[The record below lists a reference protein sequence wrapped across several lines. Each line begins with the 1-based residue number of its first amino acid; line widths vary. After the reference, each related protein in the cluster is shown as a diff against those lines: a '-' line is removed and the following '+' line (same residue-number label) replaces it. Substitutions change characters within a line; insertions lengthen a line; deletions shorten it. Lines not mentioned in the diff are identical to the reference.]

1 MFDEKTILARL
12 QNGEDAQKIADE
24 MAAMINKANKAYADQ
39 KAAEEAK
46 KKAEE
51 ERKQQLVLQKK
62 DDLQDILD
70 QFAVWF
76 NTYYDVDEAV
86 WDEINADA
94 VLELID
100 SVQEY
105 MKAMSDLTAILGKK
119 PAVKP
124 VVPAGAKIIKTNVKP
139 NADETL
145 NAFLNKMGW

>member
-24 MAAMINKANKAYADQ
+24 MAAAINKANKMYQDQ
-39 KAAEEAK
+39 KNK
-46 KKAEE
+46 EE
-51 ERKQQLVLQKK
+51 ERKKQLELQKK

-76 NTYYDVDEAV
+76 NTYYDVDESV

-105 MKAMSDLTAILGKK
+105 IKAMNDLGAIFGKK
-119 PAVKP
+119 ATVKP
-124 VVPAGAKIIKTNVKP
+124 AKTVVKTQS
-139 NADETL
+139 ADDTL

>member
-24 MAAMINKANKAYADQ
+24 MAAAINKANKMYQDQ
-39 KAAEEAK
+39 KNK
-46 KKAEE
+46 EE
-51 ERKQQLVLQKK
+51 ERKKQLALQKK

-86 WDEINADA
+86 WDEIDADA

-105 MKAMSDLTAILGKK
+105 VKAMNDLGAIFGKK
-119 PAVKP
+119 AAVKP
-124 VVPAGAKIIKTNVKP
+124 AKTVVKTQS
-139 NADETL
+139 ADDTL